1 MMVFIR
7 LLGKNIILWMICNRK
22 KEMKKEK
29 EMHTNYAKIQ
39 NVWHSKS

>member
-29 EMHTNYAKIQ
+29 NAHKLCKDPKCMT
-39 NVWHSKS
+39 